1 MRRPVLRALASRS
14 GFLVSMFV
22 RALSATWRI
31 DVEGTENLEEAR
43 RGDRGV
49 LYCFWHGRMLELAA
63 AHAHRGVG
71 VLVSGHPDGV
81 MAERI
86 VRPLGYVPIS
96 GSSRRNPVAGFRAM
110 LRHASA
116 GGDLALT
123 PDAHSNGRV
132 QPGAIA
138 LARRTGHA
146 LLPVAA
152 AASHL
157 RRVDSWDRFEIP
169 WPGARV
175 AILYGEPV
183 LVPADA
189 DRRAMEESRRRL
201 EAGLR
206 ELHARAERSISGAS
220 SEPVERPGVLIGS

>member
-1 MRRPVLRALASRS
+1 MASR
-14 GFLVSMFV
+14 GGPLVSTLV
-22 RALSATWRI
+22 RSLSSTWQI
-31 DVEGTENLEEAR
+31 EIEGGEHMEEAR
-43 RGDRGV
+43 DGARGV
-49 LYCFWHGRMLELAA
+49 LYCFWHGRMLELAN
-63 AHAHRGVG
+63 AHARRGVG
-71 VLVSGHPDGV
+71 VLVSGHPDGI

-86 VRPLGYVPIS
+86 IRPLGYVPIR
-96 GSSRRNPVAGFRAM
+96 GSSRRRPVAGVRAM

-123 PDAHSNGRV
+123 PDAHSDGRF

-152 AASHL
+152 AANRR

-175 AILYGEPV
+175 RILYGEPV
-183 LVPADA
+183 LVAPDA
-189 DRRAMEESRRRL
+189 DRVEMEACRRRL
-201 EAGLR
+201 ESGLR
-206 ELHARAERSISGAS
+206 ELHDRAERAFSSVS

>member
-1 MRRPVLRALASRS
+1 MRRPILRAIASRS
-14 GFLVSMFV
+14 GPLVSLFV
-22 RALSATWRI
+22 RLLSSTWR
-31 DVEGTENLEEAR
+31 VEIEGAEHLEEAR
-43 RGDRGV
+43 DGERGI
-49 LYCFWHGRMLELAA
+49 LYCFWHGRMLELAS
-63 AHAHRGVG
+63 AHARRGVG
-71 VLVSGHPDGV
+71 VLVSGHPDGI

-86 VRPLGYVPIS
+86 VRPLGYVPIR

-123 PDAHSNGRV
+123 PDAHSDGRV

-152 AASHL
+152 AADRR

-175 AILYGEPV
+175 RILYGEPV

-189 DRRAMEESRRRL
+189 DRVEMERCRSRL

-206 ELHARAERSISGAS
+206 ELHRRAERAFSAPS
-220 SEPVERPGVLIGS
+220 SEPVEQPGVLIGS

>member
-1 MRRPVLRALASRS
+1 MRRPILRALASRS
-14 GFLVSMFV
+14 GVLVSLFV
-22 RALSATWRI
+22 RALSGTWRI
-31 DVEGTENLEEAR
+31 EVAGAENLEEAR
-43 RGDRGV
+43 REGRGV

-63 AHAHRGVG
+63 AHARRGVG

-81 MAERI
+81 VAERI
-86 VRPLGYVPIS
+86 VRPLGYVPIR

-123 PDAHSNGRV
+123 PDAHSDGRV
-132 QPGAIA
+132 QPGAVA

-152 AASHL
+152 ASNRL

-175 AILYGEPV
+175 VILYGEPV
-183 LVPADA
+183 LVPPDA
-189 DRRAMEESRRRL
+189 DRRELEECRRRL

-206 ELHARAERSISGAS
+206 ELHVRAERAISGATG
-220 SEPVERPGVLIGS
+220 EPVERPGILIGS

>member
-1 MRRPVLRALASRS
+1 
-14 GFLVSMFV
+14 VSIFV
-22 RALSATWRI
+22 RALSSTWRI
-31 DVEGTENLEEAR
+31 EIEGEENLEQAR
-43 RGDRGV
+43 RTGRGV

-63 AHAHRGVG
+63 AHAGRDVG
-71 VLVSGHPDGV
+71 VLVSGHPDGIL
-81 MAERI
+81 AERI
-86 VRPLGYVPIS
+86 VRPLGYVPIR

-123 PDAHSNGRV
+123 PDAHADRRV

-138 LARRTGHA
+138 LARWTGHA

-152 AASHL
+152 AASRL

-175 AILYGEPV
+175 AILYGAPV
-183 LVPADA
+183 LVPEDA
-189 DRRAMEESRRRL
+189 DRSAMEECRSRL
-201 EAGLR
+201 ESDLR
-206 ELHARAERSISGAS
+206 ELHARAERSIAGVPG
-220 SEPVERPGVLIGS
+220 EPVERSGVLIGS

>member
-1 MRRPVLRALASRS
+1 MRRPILRAVASRC
-14 GFLVSMFV
+14 GPLVSMFV
-22 RALSATWRI
+22 RALSSTWR
-31 DVEGTENLEEAR
+31 VEIEGLEHFGEAR
-43 RGDRGV
+43 DGAGGI
-49 LYCFWHGRMLELAA
+49 LYCFWHGRMLELVD
-63 AHAHRGVG
+63 AHSRRGVG

-86 VRPLGYVPIS
+86 VRPLGYVPIR
-96 GSSRRNPVAGFRAM
+96 GSSRHNPVAGFRAM
-110 LRHASA
+110 LRHASS

-123 PDAHSNGRV
+123 PDAHSDGRF
-132 QPGAIA
+132 QLGAVA

-152 AASHL
+152 AASRR

-175 AILYGEPV
+175 RILYGKPV
-183 LVPADA
+183 LVPPDA
-189 DRRAMEESRRRL
+189 DREEMEACRRRL

-206 ELHARAERSISGAS
+206 ELHDRAERDLSGAS
-220 SEPVERPGVLIGS
+220 SEPVEPAGVLIGS